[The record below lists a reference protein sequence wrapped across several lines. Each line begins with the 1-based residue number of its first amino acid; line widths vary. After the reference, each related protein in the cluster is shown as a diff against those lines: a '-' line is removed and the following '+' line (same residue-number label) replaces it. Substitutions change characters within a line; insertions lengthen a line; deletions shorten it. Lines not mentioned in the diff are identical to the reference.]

1 MEFDREYNMG
11 GGGLDTFV
19 ANNTRDYFEPRQI
32 VEIQPMSFDTFNAS
46 NHFQE
51 FLNQGNSF
59 NPISSENLFATHG
72 VPLSNINPF
81 DQVGADELQ
90 ALADDFGVDISDDY
104 YDLGL
109 GAGDMAREVDGDP
122 FVSAIFND
130 ASTLSQTELNLL
142 DDTGVVDYDKDGQLV
157 LGGTDA
163 GVGSVNEVI
172 AAIDAKIEEGKLS
185 NADVADLNQLRT
197 ELNHSIDMG
206 IGAVSFGD
214 EGFQNPDMYVGSYK
228 TYDDYGNTVYTDPY
242 MPTYTPYGKT
252 VSPGLK
258 TPMLGNAIF
267 SGPKGDPS
275 YSNANYKAYGREVPT
290 FGHLTYGEAFGVEDP
305 NVAAQ
310 AAARR
315 EYANALGT
323 PNMFDQSGV
332 RVNNRIGLNDRFD
345 SFTDFLSDGVTTIL
359 SPLDA
364 LAGGIGQGFAKV
376 GGMVGDNVVGRGISN
391 FGRVIDGTG
400 NFLFNEVP
408 NTVIN
413 YPDNIANIGSGLYR
427 TLTGADMGIG
437 QPTNT
442 GLLMSGL
449 KGLVTQP
456 LKLGLN
462 ALSIPISVA
471 SDVFGIDRLSMG
483 ASSGGGGGGG
493 GKKKKKPTARR
504 NVPIVRN
511 KDGSIKRGST
521 GSGGSGTSV
530 GAPSRSD
537 GSGMSGS
544 GDGSGSGSGSGDG
557 SGGGGDTF
565 NVDAGGD
572 SGSGSNSA
580 ELKTSEADKSQVG
593 EQLSE
598 QQGDP
603 GATATQPTQPQ
614 NWIDEAAGEGI
625 IEVELEEGQ
634 SLEEAFANPPDG
646 AAYIKVPQDYNFT
659 GGSGFTT
666 DSSLYA

>member
-1 MEFDREYNMG
+1 MYNIG
-11 GGGLDTFV
+11 GGGYDTFV
-19 ANNTRDYFEPRQI
+19 ANNTPDLLGGSTIQDIQI
-32 VEIQPMSFDTFNAS
+32 SPIDIGGYNAS
-46 NHFQE
+46 GYFQDY
-51 FLNQGNSF
+51 LNQGNSF
-59 NPISSENLFATHG
+59 SPITAGNLFETHG

-81 DQVGADELQ
+81 DQVGAEELQ
-90 ALADDFGVDISDDY
+90 VLADDFGVDISDDY

-172 AAIDAKIEEGKLS
+172 AAIDAKIGEGKLS
-185 NADVADLNQLRT
+185 NSDVADLNQLKT

-214 EGFQNPDMYVGSYK
+214 ATDMPIGSER
-228 TYDDYGNTVYTDPY
+228 TFDNAGYDQYTDPY
-242 MPTYTPYGKT
+242 YYKPYST

-258 TPMLGNAIF
+258 TPMLGNTIF

-275 YSNANYKAYGREVPT
+275 YVGDYGNGRVGPTMEGVYGRPVENL
-290 FGHLTYGEAFGVEDP
+290 GQLTYGEAFAPVNP
-305 NVAAQ
+305 NAAAQ

-442 GLLMSGL
+442 GLLMGGL

-462 ALSIPISVA
+462 ALSIPLSVA
-471 SDVFGIDRLSMG
+471 SDVFGVNRLSVG
-483 ASSGGGGGGG
+483 ASGRGGGGGG
-493 GKKKKKPTARR
+493 GKKKKSTARR
-504 NVPIVRN
+504 SVPIVRN

-603 GATATQPTQPQ
+603 GVTATQPAQPQ

-634 SLEEAFANPPDG
+634 SLAEAFANPPDG
-646 AAYIKVPQDYNFT
+646 ASYIKVPQDYNFT